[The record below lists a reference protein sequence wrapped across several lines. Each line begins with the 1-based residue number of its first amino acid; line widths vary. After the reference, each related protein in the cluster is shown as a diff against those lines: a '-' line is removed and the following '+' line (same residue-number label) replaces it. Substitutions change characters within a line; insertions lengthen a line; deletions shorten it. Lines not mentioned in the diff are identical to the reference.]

1 MSRNVC
7 DLFGILFWLYH
18 ISVSG
23 LLKLDVKKLMQDSIG
38 QGVGY
43 AHLWYSSDVL
53 AWDIYSEAWDVVI
66 KFCCLSFVLLLCSR
80 CSLADMP
87 IQQLWIVSNHSTRSG
102 HDFIILVFC
111 GYIMNADVC
120 TVPIMGAVLTFWIC
134 LFKGRKIRQWGIF
147 CSIEQFN
154 YVRFSV
160 SESWSDKTSGYFTI
174 KL

>member
-1 MSRNVC
+1 MLKNVC
-7 DLFGILFWLYH
+7 DLFCILFWLFH
-18 ISVSG
+18 VSFSG

-38 QGVGY
+38 QDVGCT
-43 AHLWYSSDVL
+43 HLWYSSDIL
-53 AWDIYSEAWDVVI
+53 TWDIYSEAWDVI
-66 KFCCLSFVLLLCSR
+66 NFCCLSFVLLLCSR

-87 IQQLWIVSNHSTRSG
+87 IQQLWIVSNHSTSSSR
-102 HDFIILVFC
+102 DFIILVFC
-111 GYIMNADVC
+111 GYIMNVDVC
-120 TVPIMGAVLTFWIC
+120 TVPSMGTVLTLWVC
-134 LFKGRKIRQWGIF
+134 LFKGRKIRQWGLS